1 MRGLRLKQQQ
11 TPIAT
16 INTRTITNK
25 NNTTPKA
32 AISVGDSNVLLV
44 EDGPLGVGV
53 IDRACVV
60 VGNGTGT
67 VEPFITSELLLGM
80 TDIISDCVGELNI
93 EFGDRES
100 EDGVLLA
107 TLIESLIESLIYC
120 DIDP

>member
-53 IDRACVV
+53 VDRACVV
-60 VGNGTGT
+60 VAGT

-80 TDIISDCVGELNI
+80 TDNIISDCVGDLDI
-93 EFGDRES
+93 EFGDSES